1 MLNTNI
7 TFRINKEVK
16 QALKLILK
24 KENKTM
30 SSLLRDYIKKLYKKM
45 GIEYEI

>member
-30 SSLLRDYIKKLYKKM
+30 SSLLRDYIKKIIQEN
-45 GIEYEI
+45 GDRV